1 MKKRILIFLVI
12 LNILF
17 SAFPTAFAENEK
29 PSVKSN
35 IAVLS
40 DMSTGKFLYSK
51 NAAEKMQP
59 GGFTKIMT
67 AIVAI
72 ENMID
77 KNETVVADV
86 NTLASYDYSFGHM
99 GILAGE
105 MLTLDNLL
113 HGMLLYDAGDAA
125 EVIANYTFSTRSKFI
140 KKMNDKAVEIGAL
153 NTKFTN
159 PTGFPDEKQYSTAE
173 DIYKITK
180 YAMDKE
186 YFRDIVK
193 RQRYE
198 MKPTN
203 KYKQNRYLDN
213 TNKFVNS
220 TSTGGYYTSKAK
232 GVKTSYINDSN
243 CGVII
248 QYENDNLKFMSI
260 VSGSPFDG
268 TTNYAYEDTSKL
280 IKFASQYYANVKVIS
295 EEDILAE
302 IELTNGKNAD
312 RLLLE
317 ATEDIYINLPK
328 GYDPKKLKTKVKLEK
343 NIKAPITKGK
353 ILGVVK
359 VLYDGEEYVSA
370 PLTSP
375 IEVKANN
382 IKGIFKKVWAFLTSP
397 ILLVS
402 LGILLIIVVWS
413 TLIFNKK
420 KVYKIDKRK

>member
-1 MKKRILIFLVI
+1 
-12 LNILF
+12 
-17 SAFPTAFAENEK
+17 
-29 PSVKSN
+29 
-35 IAVLS
+35 
-40 DMSTGKFLYSK
+40 
-51 NAAEKMQP
+51 
-59 GGFTKIMT
+59 
-67 AIVAI
+67 
-72 ENMID
+72 MID

-260 VSGSPFDG
+260 VSGSPSFRSF
-268 TTNYAYEDTSKL
+268 T
-280 IKFASQYYANVKVIS
+280 V
-295 EEDILAE
+295 
-302 IELTNGKNAD
+302 
-312 RLLLE
+312 
-317 ATEDIYINLPK
+317 
-328 GYDPKKLKTKVKLEK
+328 
-343 NIKAPITKGK
+343 
-353 ILGVVK
+353 
-359 VLYDGEEYVSA
+359 
-370 PLTSP
+370 
-375 IEVKANN
+375 
-382 IKGIFKKVWAFLTSP
+382 
-397 ILLVS
+397 
-402 LGILLIIVVWS
+402 
-413 TLIFNKK
+413 
-420 KVYKIDKRK
+420 